1 MKKIIVCWY
10 GSFSNNGTIGDLLA
24 VETLTNYLSKFY
36 QFDHLTHC
44 NDFKNIKGTNVF
56 KNCDYKS
63 YDIFI
68 FCCGP
73 IIKNHSNFNNLIN
86 NEEIKKLTQEKAEEI
101 KTSQVPTDPVE
112 HHMKMMQQNMFRNSG
127 GRVFEIGKSEEDW
140 KNLCKKLELEKI
152 SFKSFSVVEKEDK
165 LVVYFI

>member
-1 MKKIIVCWY
+1 MTFQELLNSPVFFNTFLKNDTFFTSIKDKFPEILADLTSSRDNPNCSCKNRVRTHLQGKI
-10 GSFSNNGTIGDLLA
+10 TTEGD
-24 VETLTNYLSKFY
+24 Y
-36 QFDHLTHC
+36 
-44 NDFKNIKGTNVF
+44 
-56 KNCDYKS
+56 
-63 YDIFI
+63 
-68 FCCGP
+68 
-73 IIKNHSNFNNLIN
+73 FNNLIN

>member
-1 MKKIIVCWY
+1 MTFQELLNSPVFFNTFLKNDTFFTSIKDKFPEILADLTSSRDNPNCSCKNRVRAHLQGKI
-10 GSFSNNGTIGDLLA
+10 TT
-24 VETLTNYLSKFY
+24 EE
-36 QFDHLTHC
+36 
-44 NDFKNIKGTNVF
+44 
-56 KNCDYKS
+56 DY
-63 YDIFI
+63 
-68 FCCGP
+68 
-73 IIKNHSNFNNLIN
+73 FNNLIN